1 MPIRSNFREGLTV
14 LEFFISSHGARKGL
28 ADTALRT
35 ADSGYLTRRLVD
47 VSQDVIVREEDC
59 CASRNEAPKG
69 MAITEILEGNKVVE
83 PLEDRLLGRFTAED
97 VHDPNT
103 GELIIACNENDF
115 LLISATA
122 LSRPGSRKSYVAAY
136 LPAGA
141 SVAFAPSAMVQTWLP
156 AVRWISARPWASLP
170 HRPSANRA
178 HSLPCVPSI
187 PAVWRPRTDITQGLP
202 RVVEIFEARKPKGLA
217 VIAEIN
223 GKVIL
228 SDGKKREAT
237 ITNEDGEVVKY
248 LIPFGSKLRVKDGE
262 MVEAGDELTDGSIN
276 PNDIL
281 KIKGVKGVQAY
292 MLKEV
297 QSVYRLQGVEIADKH
312 IEVII
317 RQMLRKVQVE
327 DAGDTEMLP
336 GELVDIFRFE
346 NENDRAILEG
356 KQPAVAKRKLLGITK
371 AALATDS
378 FLSAA
383 SFQETTRVLTEAAIK
398 GKIDPLVGL
407 KENVIIGK
415 LIPAGIGL
423 KRYHDV
429 EVSEIQPYPPNAQV

>member
-1 MPIRSNFREGLTV
+1 M

-47 VSQDVIVREEDC
+47 VSQDVIIREEDC
-59 CASRNEAPKG
+59 CASRGEAPKG
-69 MAITEILEGNKVVE
+69 MPISDIFEGNKVVE
-83 PLEDRLLGRFTAED
+83 PLGDRILGRYTAED
-97 VHDPNT
+97 VHDPKT
-103 GELIIACNENDF
+103 GELIIGSNEMINYDIRDRIVASGLKTVMCRTVYSCRSEHGVCAHCYGANLATGAPVDIGEAVGIIAAQAIGEPGTQLTMRTF
-115 LLISATA
+115 HTGGVASAD
-122 LSRPGSRKSYVAAY
+122 
-136 LPAGA
+136 
-141 SVAFAPSAMVQTWLP
+141 
-156 AVRWISARPWASLP
+156 
-170 HRPSANRA
+170 
-178 HSLPCVPSI
+178 
-187 PAVWRPRTDITQGLP
+187 DITQGLP

-217 VIAEIN
+217 VISEIA
-223 GKVIL
+223 GKVTL
-228 SDGKKREAT
+228 TDGKKREA
-237 ITNEDGEVVKY
+237 IINNEDGETEKY
-248 LIPFGSKLRVKDGE
+248 LIPFGSKLKVKDGDH
-262 MVEAGDELTDGSIN
+262 VEAGDELTDGSIN

-327 DAGDTEMLP
+327 TNGDTEMLP

-346 NENDRAILEG
+346 KENEDVMTKG
-356 KQPAVAKRKLLGITK
+356 GQPAVAKRKLLGITK

-398 GKIDPLVGL
+398 GKVDPLVGL

-423 KRYHDV
+423 KRYRGV
-429 EVSEIQPYPPNAQV
+429 EVEAKDAIE